1 MPLHGQMVIDNIIVW
16 ADGDTTVANLFITG
30 LIEIFYRTDC
40 DIPLH
45 GHLCESLGEQY
56 NYLLGLLLTTA
67 MLLNR

>member
-1 MPLHGQMVIDNIIVW
+1 MVIYHW
-16 ADGDTTVANLFITG
+16 ADGDTTVANLYITG
-30 LIEIFYRTDC
+30 LIEIFYWTDC
-40 DIPLH
+40 DIPLY